1 MKSSGPDWPIGGKKK
16 KPASPICTHDA
27 SPPGR
32 WHPSPPSEPDPTV
45 GSAPSWRKIM
55 EDLEGSAGVPAS
67 AMQGPGPPLFNHLH
81 ERMLRALQNSFRPTG
96 MEWNTGSGCTLHCTA
111 KNTMQARDSLWV
123 STAVLHG
130 IGMHGVDQR
139 IHGHFISSRS
149 R

>member
-1 MKSSGPDWPIGGKKK
+1 MHPHLADGTRRHHR
-16 KPASPICTHDA
+16 SPIRR
-27 SPPGR
+27 S
-32 WHPSPPSEPDPTV
+32 DPRHL
-45 GSAPSWRKIM
+45 GAKSWRTWRVAPVCQPQQCNAM
-55 EDLEGSAGVPAS
+55 QCN